1 LLTDDVATPR
11 GGAWNMALDH
21 ALLESVQ
28 QNPRAVLRLYRWR
41 PACLSFGRNQV
52 THGFYNEDAA
62 RRLGIDIVRRP
73 TGGMA
78 VLHDCELTYA
88 VIAPVDLLGG
98 PRQSYRKINEALVT
112 GLQKLGARAQLA
124 QGGMR
129 SAFGTV
135 HPCFAEPAA
144 GEVVA
149 AGQKLV
155 GSAQRCEKRTLLQ
168 HGSILLDGSQDV
180 VGQIASVPFDVSG
193 RATTLTALIGYTPP
207 PEMLITAI
215 TSGFED
221 STGRSVKVSVVCEAT
236 AKRAS
241 ELEALYRSRDWTWRR

>member
-1 LLTDDVATPR
+1 
-11 GGAWNMALDH
+11 MALDH

-52 THGFYNEDAA
+52 ARGFYNANAA
-62 RRLGIDIVRRP
+62 SELGIDIVRRP

-78 VLHDCELTYA
+78 VLHDHELTYA

-98 PRQSYRKINEALVT
+98 PRASYRKINEALVA
-112 GLQKLGARAQLA
+112 GLAKLGASAQLA
-124 QGGMR
+124 QGETRGR
-129 SAFGTV
+129 FGTV

-168 HGSILLDGSQDV
+168 HGSILLGGSQDV
-180 VGQIASVPFDVSG
+180 VGQVASVPFDVSG
-193 RATTLTALIGYTPP
+193 RATTLTALLGYTPP
-207 PEMLITAI
+207 PEMLISAI

-221 STGRSVKVSVVCEAT
+221 ATGGSVTPGAVCEEA

-241 ELEALYRSRDWTWRR
+241 ELEALYRSPEWTWRR